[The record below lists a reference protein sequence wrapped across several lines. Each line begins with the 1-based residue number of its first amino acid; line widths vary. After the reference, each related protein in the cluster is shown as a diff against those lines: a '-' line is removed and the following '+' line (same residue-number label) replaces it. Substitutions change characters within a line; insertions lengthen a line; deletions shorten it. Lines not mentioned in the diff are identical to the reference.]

1 MEPLTEEL
9 ARKTVK
15 LYVCSACWGDL
26 ETRRDP
32 LDDELFYVTCVKCQ
46 IETKG
51 YVTKYFVERRRND
64 NEFEKMDAESLL
76 RRMGIIENP
85 LAGKTEKDLLH
96 ELGY

>member
-1 MEPLTEEL
+1 MEPLTEAL

-15 LYVCSACWGDL
+15 LYVCSACWGEL
-26 ETRRDP
+26 EKRRDP
-32 LDDELFYVTCVKCQ
+32 LEPELFYVTCIQCQ

-64 NEFEKMDAESLL
+64 NEFEKMDATNLL

-85 LAGKTEKDLLH
+85 LAGKTEKDLLQDI
-96 ELGY
+96 GF